1 MQYEENK
8 ETIKE
13 TFNVSFKENE
23 IIPEKKTGKGKL
35 VIAIISSILVLAV
48 VSTLLIGYFK
58 FHWFQNEIY
67 RMDADIIRNVNQAN
81 FFTETK
87 VINTKIAL
95 TGDQYEESNYK
106 IDNNFMVF
114 LNGRKEIG
122 KKDYLNTASFV
133 LLKSKLTY
141 KEGEKDLPSF
151 DLFDKEKL
159 EEFNLNPDG
168 SKYPVAFFSFYENGT
183 INEIKLPGNMD
194 KYNAETIL
202 ELIEKVIP
210 KLSRNRTED
219 EDKGLNIKTK
229 TDRKKKTFIEEEK
242 PKEYPTF
249 RGSKYSRSVERDFED
264 DQLTNI
270 RTTSNI
276 HLKSASKEGEKIF
289 GAKDFY
295 YDTKSNIVSTEI
307 KEEQKENGFL
317 LGLIS
322 KRIKLI
328 KAADLL
334 KKFETKKEEEK
345 TPSNMRNLGYSI
357 SAFQTFDIG
366 KYDVLGQTVTVQY
379 QVGVVSGN
387 PINQI
392 VIISS
397 MGTTTIGNTGITL
410 SGGWKETVTIF
421 KFAFPAFPLVSI
433 QAKASGSINLSV
445 SLTSGSGSN
454 VKLSASLSGKVS
466 LSAEIKAGIDILLSY
481 SAGVEGIIV
490 NASGSAAISNG
501 KVTKNFSISGGQ
513 IYIYLDKSVFG
524 DKERVEEKLL
534 YNGW

>member
-1 MQYEENK
+1 
-8 ETIKE
+8 
-13 TFNVSFKENE
+13 
-23 IIPEKKTGKGKL
+23 
-35 VIAIISSILVLAV
+35 
-48 VSTLLIGYFK
+48 
-58 FHWFQNEIY
+58 
-67 RMDADIIRNVNQAN
+67 MDADIIRNVNQAN

-183 INEIKLPGNMD
+183 INEIKLPDNMD

-295 YDTKSNIVSTEI
+295 YDR
-307 KEEQKENGFL
+307 FD
-317 LGLIS
+317 LIS
-322 KRIKLI
+322 L
-328 KAADLL
+328 
-334 KKFETKKEEEK
+334 
-345 TPSNMRNLGYSI
+345 
-357 SAFQTFDIG
+357 
-366 KYDVLGQTVTVQY
+366 
-379 QVGVVSGN
+379 
-387 PINQI
+387 
-392 VIISS
+392 
-397 MGTTTIGNTGITL
+397 
-410 SGGWKETVTIF
+410 
-421 KFAFPAFPLVSI
+421 
-433 QAKASGSINLSV
+433 
-445 SLTSGSGSN
+445 
-454 VKLSASLSGKVS
+454 
-466 LSAEIKAGIDILLSY
+466 
-481 SAGVEGIIV
+481 
-490 NASGSAAISNG
+490 
-501 KVTKNFSISGGQ
+501 
-513 IYIYLDKSVFG
+513 YLNKI
-524 DKERVEEKLL
+524 
-534 YNGW
+534 